1 MNPVDETRECCEQIH
16 DSATTLFE
24 EIFDETGQNLLEP
37 DDATAIVDHY
47 ERQILSI
54 LLDLRRVFSY
64 G

>member
-1 MNPVDETRECCEQIH
+1 MNSIDETRDCCEKIH

-24 EIFDETGQNLLEP
+24 EIFDDSGRKLLEP
-37 DDATAIVDHY
+37 DDANAVIDHH

-54 LLDLRRVFSY
+54 LLDLRRLFSY